1 MSLTSAGGMHRR
13 ESYPSRPSTLINLNP
28 KLPPSA
34 PLHAGTV
41 PHERPRCRKDADA
54 DTSTNFQY
62 RREAKPL
69 QQQSFTKPTIPSRTS
84 PSRTCMDNDVRREK
98 KRHAPPTNRNLRPQL
113 PKSSSMRNPA
123 DVVNGW
129 VSPNRYRKTGRRRA
143 KRYAHCHFAHSSR

>member
-13 ESYPSRPSTLINLNP
+13 ESYPSRPSTLTNLNS
-28 KLPPSA
+28 KLPPGA

-41 PHERPRCRKDADA
+41 FHERPRCRKDADA
-54 DTSTNFQY
+54 DASTIFES

-69 QQQSFTKPTIPSRTS
+69 QQQSFTKPTIQSRTS
-84 PSRTCMDNDVRREK
+84 SSCTCMDNDVRRG
-98 KRHAPPTNRNLRPQL
+98 KRRHTPPTNLNLRPQL
-113 PKSSSMRNPA
+113 PKSSSMRTPA

-129 VSPNRYRKTGRRRA
+129 VSPNRYRKTEMRRA